1 METLGSAARPI
12 SHVKM
17 FAFVR
22 HDRHGVVGEMRAYI
36 SSASSALALD
46 GTVGLVAALRNVLL
60 LIVATEAGKFAH
72 ANFYFVITYRL
83 SW

>member
-12 SHVKM
+12 SHAKM
-17 FAFVR
+17 FAFVC

-46 GTVGLVAALRNVLL
+46 GILGLVAALRNVLL
-60 LIVATEAGKFAH
+60 LMVAMKAGRVLFGS
-72 ANFYFVITYRL
+72 YQRID
-83 SW
+83 